1 MRVFLP
7 SLGKFG
13 LEMTESAD
21 GSVDLRLVLG
31 ERLDREVQDTYQLMV
46 IALDGGN
53 PPRSGSMAVQV
64 QVTDANDNSPTFTE
78 SSYEVSLRLGFI
90 LSFSMR

>member
-1 MRVFLP
+1 
-7 SLGKFG
+7 
-13 LEMTESAD
+13 MTDSAD
-21 GSVDLRLVLG
+21 GSVDLRLVLM
-31 ERLDREVQDTYQLMV
+31 ERLDREVQDTYQLTV

-78 SSYEVSLRLGFI
+78 SSYEVIFSLQLI
-90 LSFSMR
+90 LYFFQ